1 MPTEFYWQSKVKTGN
16 CFGWFLFVALPLYC
30 AYGDI
35 IRFWCDMT
43 NEQYKDQKKQL
54 VYSKG
59 EIERAADSIRYGVQG
74 QERIT
79 SISKIQNFREFHL
92 YPLMLLKNQ
101 LVRTANKV
109 NKKIIVARRLKRL
122 PTIINKLERPSLDGH
137 GANSIRITS
146 MQDIAGC
153 RAIVKNTK
161 QLFELKKRLESS
173 RSVHKIIRTRDYLVQ
188 PKESGYGG
196 LHLIYSCYEG
206 QNVHH
211 TWKRAKVE
219 IQLRTELQHSWATSL
234 EIIDTLMGIELKTS
248 HGGHEKLRR
257 YFSLAG
263 QLVAHHEQLCTI
275 TQEGLEKLC
284 LELYQLETELHVLT
298 KLAQYT
304 LAINFTTGTQVPKK
318 ALNSNCM
325 FLVEMKPD
333 EHQKPIEKETKK
345 ILKLEVGIT
354 RFNSKQSH
362 IALKALNE
370 SELKENIVL
379 SVLLSASDIRML
391 KKAYPNY
398 FGSTRQFGNFIKS
411 YINDISIK

>member
-1 MPTEFYWQSKVKTGN
+1 M
-16 CFGWFLFVALPLYC
+16 A
-30 AYGDI
+30 
-35 IRFWCDMT
+35 
-43 NEQYKDQKKQL
+43 NEQYKDQKKPL
-54 VYSKG
+54 AYSKG
-59 EIERAADSIRYGVQG
+59 EIERAADSIRHGVQG
-74 QERIT
+74 DERNVA
-79 SISKIQNFREFHL
+79 ISKIQNFREFHL
-92 YPLMLLKNQ
+92 YPLMLLKNH

-122 PTIINKLERPSLDGH
+122 PTIINKLERPTLDGQ

-196 LHLIYSCYEG
+196 LHLIYSCYEE
-206 QNVHH
+206 QEEHH
-211 TWKRAKVE
+211 TWNKAKVE

-234 EIIDTLMGIELKTS
+234 EIIDTLTGIELKTS
-248 HGGHEKLRR
+248 HDGHEKWRR

-275 TQEGLEKLC
+275 TQDELEKLC
-284 LELYQLETELHVLT
+284 LELKQLETELHVLT
-298 KLAQYT
+298 KLAQYS

-325 FLVEMKPD
+325 FLVEMMRDGHKHPY
-333 EHQKPIEKETKK
+333 ENEAKK
-345 ILKLEVGIT
+345 VMKMKVSIT
-354 RFNSKQSH
+354 RFSSKQSDT
-362 IALKALNE
+362 ALKALNE
-370 SELKENIVL
+370 SELNESVVL
-379 SVLLSASDIRML
+379 SVLLSAPDIRML

-398 FGSTRQFGNFIKS
+398 FGSTHQFGNFIKS
-411 YINDISIK
+411 YISNIPV